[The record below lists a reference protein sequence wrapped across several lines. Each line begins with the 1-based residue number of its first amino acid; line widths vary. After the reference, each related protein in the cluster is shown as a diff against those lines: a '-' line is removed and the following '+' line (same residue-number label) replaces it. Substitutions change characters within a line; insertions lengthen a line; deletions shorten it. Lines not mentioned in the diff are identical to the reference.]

1 MSDSKNDT
9 TILPRSSGR
18 LPWATDAEKESC
30 LVLLYPPGPGIG
42 RRTELSRRAYLVGR
56 DHGCELPV
64 VSNLVSRQHAR
75 LTVDREGGWI
85 VQDLAST
92 NGTFVNEERI
102 DARRLSDGDQLRFGE
117 VIYKFLSGSNL
128 ESAYHEEIYRM
139 TILDTLTGIYNKRYL
154 LDFLT
159 REVSVAQRYSHALS
173 LVMFDVDHFKKVNDT
188 WGHLAG
194 DAVLKEL
201 SHRVRSR
208 MRREDLFARYGGEE
222 FAVVLPS
229 TALTG
234 GVVFAEALRRLIA
247 ERPVIFEGQSIPFT
261 VSLGV
266 SALDGETDTDAMALM
281 KHADENLYAAKRA
294 GRNRVAP

>member
-9 TILPRSSGR
+9 TIVPRSSGR
-18 LPWATDAEKESC
+18 LPWTTDAERTSC

-42 RRTELSRRAYLVGR
+42 RRTELSRRAYFVGR
-56 DHGCELPV
+56 DPGCELTV

-75 LTVDREGGWI
+75 LTVDRDGGWS

-102 DARRLSDGDQLRFGE
+102 DMRRLSDGDQLRFGE
-117 VIYKFLSGSNL
+117 VIYKFLSGSNI

-139 TILDTLTGIYNKRYL
+139 TIVDALTGSYNKRYL

-159 REVSVAQRYSHALS
+159 REVSVAKRYGHALS
-173 LVMFDVDHFKKVNDT
+173 LVMFDVDHFKKINDT

-201 SHRVRSR
+201 AHRVRAR
-208 MRREDLFARYGGEE
+208 MRREDLFGRNGGEA

-234 GVVFAEALRRLIA
+234 GVVFAEALRRLLA
-247 ERPVIFEGQSIPFT
+247 DRPVIFEGQSISFT

-266 SALDGETDTDAMALM
+266 SALDGTADIDATALM
-281 KHADENLYAAKRA
+281 RRADEHLYAAKRA